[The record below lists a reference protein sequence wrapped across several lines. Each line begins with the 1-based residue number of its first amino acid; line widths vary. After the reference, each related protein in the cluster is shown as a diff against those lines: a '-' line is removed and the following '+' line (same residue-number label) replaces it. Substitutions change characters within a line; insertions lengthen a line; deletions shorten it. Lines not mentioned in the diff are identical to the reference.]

1 MSCLE
6 CTDCL
11 SVGTFDI
18 CCASITL
25 AQATATT
32 TYKAVITDVSLNSKT
47 TYDLTTNGNGD
58 ITLAPDESI
67 YTTGR
72 TYEVRIYQED
82 ACDFNTPQAMTND
95 LHEDPEFCFSFQFER
110 LTQ

>member
-18 CCASITL
+18 CCETITL
-25 AQATATT
+25 AQADPST
-32 TYKAVITDVSLNSKT
+32 TYKVVITDVTIDNRTS
-47 TYDLTTNGNGD
+47 YALTTNANGD
-58 ITLAPDESI
+58 ITLTPDEAI

-72 TYEVRIYQED
+72 TYEVRIYADD
-82 ACDFNTPQAMTND
+82 ACDFNDPQAMEND
-95 LHEDPEFCFSFQFER
+95 LHPDAEFCFSFQFER
-110 LTQ
+110 LS

>member
-18 CCASITL
+18 CCETITL
-25 AQATATT
+25 VQADPTTA
-32 TYKAVITDVSLNSKT
+32 YKVVITDVTLGSKT
-47 TYDLTTNGNGD
+47 TYNLTTNGNGD
-58 ITLAPDESI
+58 ITLTPDEAI

-72 TYEVRIYQED
+72 TYEVRIYLQN
-82 ACDFNTPQAMTND
+82 ACDFNDPQAMTNA
-95 LHEDPEFCFSFQFER
+95 LYEDAQTCFSFEFER
-110 LTQ
+110 LT